1 MTLWSSPKKDDDEGT
16 SRVKH
21 IRRRH
26 QLVTTPDWFYVHAP
40 ETLRQY
46 IRPSTTQK
54 YCSPAYRTLLLL
66 RGEPILAAKELIFAH
81 CQLLAEI
88 YTYPSKRNEQQAVE
102 LREIQSSEG
111 HLRPTSSWS
120 TLSAHS
126 TNSFEPTN
134 GHTQPISR
142 GPTTNTDSHRGPHYT
157 SEPGDRVK
165 PEDRV
170 NFSLANRT
178 KWFDRMGHMQ
188 NKSMRYLSHEV
199 VAACVVMIS
208 QQLCGINVLIFYSAT
223 IFTHKD
229 QKTGRCP
236 ESSNPL
242 FLCWGIGLTNFIF
255 AFPAYRWIETMGRKW
270 LLLATLPLLS
280 ILIAAAAASYE
291 APEGIPQ
298 QALVGIFV
306 YLFTAVY
313 SFGMGPVPFTYTA
326 EIFPLEHRII
336 GMSLGVSV
344 SFLGA
349 GILAFFVPII
359 PNGSILLGI
368 FAGLNLCAF
377 VAIWKFVPE
386 TIGAATDNDT
396 HMTALDLSQLFYI
409 FKRPNSSH
417 RMYMSEVYFA
427 YFWGSIW
434 KILTFKDF
442 KAPEPFYQWNLHLDR
457 RNPHQTS

>member
-1 MTLWSSPKKDDDEGT
+1 MKLWNASKRGMNDDAVGEEN
-16 SRVKH
+16 
-21 IRRRH
+21 IRKVR
-26 QLVTTPDWFYVHAP
+26 QLITTPDWFYVRAP
-40 ETLRQY
+40 RVLRKH

-54 YCSPAYRTLLLL
+54 YCSPAYKTLLLL

-88 YTYPSKRNEQQAVE
+88 YTYPLKRNEQQPSE
-102 LREIQSSEG
+102 LQVIQSSERQV
-111 HLRPTSSWS
+111 RPRLSWS
-120 TLSAHS
+120 TIGTHDTDSSVPA
-126 TNSFEPTN
+126 TTPAP
-134 GHTQPISR
+134 PISR
-142 GPTTNTDSHRGPHYT
+142 EDVLNPDNTSGPDET

-165 PEDRV
+165 PQDRV
-170 NFSLANRT
+170 DFSLANRT

-188 NKSMRYLSHEV
+188 NKSMRYLTHEV

-223 IFTHKD
+223 IFSHKD
-229 QKTGRCP
+229 RDTGCTD
-236 ESSNPL
+236 SASPL
-242 FLCWGIGLTNFIF
+242 WLCWGIGLTNFLF

-291 APEGIPQ
+291 APQGETRQILL
-298 QALVGIFV
+298 AVFV
-306 YLFTAVY
+306 FAFTAVY

-344 SFLGA
+344 NFLGA

-359 PNGSILLGI
+359 PTGSILLGI
-368 FAGLNLCAF
+368 FAGLNILAF
-377 VAIWKFVPE
+377 IAIWKFVPE
-386 TIGAATDNDT
+386 TIGAAADNET

-417 RMYMSEVYFA
+417 RMYMSEVYFG
-427 YFWGSIW
+427 YFWDSIW
-434 KILTFKDF
+434 NILTFQDF

-457 RNPHQTS
+457 RNPSKSS